1 MIFRLLHT
9 LLQIPSAPLFLFL
22 LTLVLFLLLHIALD
36 RHSHQLAVH
45 AYLYVAVMIG
55 RSQLRI
61 VVVVSFWGIS
71 QHCCNDKPF
80 SALWPMELSPQTHSS
95 RVIPDEGSLQQERR
109 RCSGFIATN
118 SHFPLLADLQPVAK
132 DGSANSN
139 FFSCLHPNLP
149 FKLTRSMTQTR
160 FFSFQNFMAPV
171 KVIQAYVQVSVV
183 WR

>member
-1 MIFRLLHT
+1 M
-9 LLQIPSAPLFLFL
+9 LLQIPFAPLCLFL

-36 RHSHQLAVH
+36 RHSHQRAVH
-45 AYLYVAVMIG
+45 AYLCVAVMIG
-55 RSQLRI
+55 QSQLRI

-80 SALWPMELSPQTHSS
+80 SALWPTELSPQTHSS

-109 RCSGFIATN
+109 RRSGFIAAN

-132 DGSANSN
+132 DGSANCDFYLRS
-139 FFSCLHPNLP
+139 HPNLP
-149 FKLTRSMTQTR
+149 FKLSRSMTQTR
-160 FFSFQNFMAPV
+160 FFSLQNSVAPA
-171 KVIQAYVQVSVV
+171 KAIQAYVQVSVV